1 MFGGV
6 AIHATAEQTSNT
18 QKHSAASLPSLP
30 PLSPMLTAISLSAS
44 PPEVGRARYVMLGSI
59 SPVNRQIAPQLG
71 TQSGE
76 MEPVLQTAQAVPVQ
90 DAWAD
95 ILARYVA
102 TDMQG
107 LARFDYAAL
116 HASKD
121 DMQALDTY
129 IAKQVDKTPSTMPRD
144 VAMVY
149 WANLYNALTVHV
161 VAENYPVKSI
171 RDIKSGFR
179 KGPWKR
185 KLARVEGEN
194 LSLDNIEHDILRPN
208 FQTPLVHYMVNC
220 ASIGCPNLKTSPWRA
235 ETLQVDM
242 EIAARSYINSARGV
256 SFQKNKL
263 VVSSIYKW
271 FKKDFGGTHA
281 GVLAHLG
288 RYADAP
294 LKQKLEAYRKINKYN
309 YDWSVNAP
317 QISDKMIK

>member
-1 MFGGV
+1 MSSLLMLGSV
-6 AIHATAEQTSNT
+6 AIHATAQQTSST
-18 QKHSAASLPSLP
+18 QKHSTTSLP
-30 PLSPMLTAISLSAS
+30 PLPSMLTAISLSAS
-44 PPEVGRARYVMLGSI
+44 PPEVGRARDVMLGSI

-116 HASKD
+116 HASKGD
-121 DMQALDTY
+121 IQALAEY
-129 IAKQVDKTPSTMPRD
+129 IRAQETMMPSTMPRD

-149 WANLYNALTVHV
+149 WANLYNALTVQV
-161 VAENYPVKSI
+161 VAENYPVRSI

-185 KLARVEGEN
+185 KLVRVEGKD
-194 LSLDNIEHDILRPN
+194 LSLDNIEHDILRPT
-208 FQTPLVHYMVNC
+208 FRTPLVHYMVNC
-220 ASIGCPNLKTSPWRA
+220 ASVGCPNLKTNPWRV
-235 ETLQVDM
+235 ETLHADM
-242 EIAARSYINSARGV
+242 DAAARSYINSVRGV
-256 SFQKNKL
+256 AFQNNKI

-281 GVLAHLG
+281 GVLAHLSK
-288 RYADAP
+288 YADAP
-294 LKQKLEAYRKINKYN
+294 LKQKLEAYRKINKYD

-317 QISDKMIK
+317 Q